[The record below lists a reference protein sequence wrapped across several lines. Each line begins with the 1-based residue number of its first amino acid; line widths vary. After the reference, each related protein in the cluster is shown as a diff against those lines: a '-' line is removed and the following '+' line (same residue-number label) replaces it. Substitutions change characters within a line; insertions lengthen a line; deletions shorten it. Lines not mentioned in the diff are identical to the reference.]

1 VLDAESIGEYY
12 EKILL
17 KSAFTGKPGRRAW
30 TEDENLVL
38 VSIVTYLC
46 KAEERDF
53 STVTDANWDYIA
65 TFIPGRKADHLK
77 LQWLSFLKTKLT
89 QAPWT
94 PYEDELLKQIMKEKG
109 RGNHW
114 KEIAVELNARCNSQV
129 YRHGKQCRERWINH
143 LDPAISRGPWT
154 DEEDLRML
162 RSFQSVGGKKWADIS
177 KMMKDR
183 TENSV
188 KNRWNSLY
196 KKFIHELGY
205 ESQSLN
211 SLDSESDNQNERDRR
226 VTQRIIDVITKNMG
240 SNGGNTPSMLDK
252 KQEIPDI
259 SMSIE
264 RRFQELNV
272 FPEPTFEKRRRA
284 YSSELPNTE
293 NRILN
298 KMSLLKELISEDTT
312 AASQYRSMAANMM
325 DDYSGLRQN
334 LGGMSG
340 NTNTKLNL
348 REIPPYSMQQKN
360 SAGNTPSNQ
369 HQQNSPLF
377 SQNFPSFS
385 FENMGLSKMEDN
397 KAFSNIA
404 NKSGVSHKTGD
415 DFMRPAPL
423 YSKNNGHAARQL
435 GYSLGIIKENSL
447 EDPHESM
454 LMNIQDSVDLSLRE
468 KSFKEF
474 HDNANRVVGNNNLQ
488 FAVVDLTKGELYF
501 VNSLNHR
508 NLQKSLSAMQTSESD
523 AHLYPTSPLFNFSGP
538 QAPSSVLNTGNDGKL
553 HQHFANMKI
562 SSGKKRFDQPRNAKD
577 PMADLQKEAA
587 KSYLDRLTVGNTE
600 HMDNLLSGHGNPY
613 AGSHLFPNF

>member
-1 VLDAESIGEYY
+1 MA
-12 EKILL
+12 
-17 KSAFTGKPGRRAW
+17 
-30 TEDENLVL
+30 
-38 VSIVTYLC
+38 VTLPPC
-46 KAEERDF
+46 
-53 STVTDANWDYIA
+53 ST
-65 TFIPGRKADHLK
+65 
-77 LQWLSFLKTKLT
+77 
-89 QAPWT
+89 
-94 PYEDELLKQIMKEKG
+94 
-109 RGNHW
+109 
-114 KEIAVELNARCNSQV
+114 
-129 YRHGKQCRERWINH
+129 
-143 LDPAISRGPWT
+143 
-154 DEEDLRML
+154 
-162 RSFQSVGGKKWADIS
+162 
-177 KMMKDR
+177 
-183 TENSV
+183 
-188 KNRWNSLY
+188 
-196 KKFIHELGY
+196 
-205 ESQSLN
+205 
-211 SLDSESDNQNERDRR
+211 
-226 VTQRIIDVITKNMG
+226 
-240 SNGGNTPSMLDK
+240 K

-298 KMSLLKELISEDTT
+298 KMNLLKELISEDTS

-325 DDYSGLRQN
+325 DDYAGLRQN

-340 NTNTKLNL
+340 NANPKLNL

-360 SAGNTPSNQ
+360 STGNTPSNSN
-369 HQQNSPLF
+369 QQNSPLF

-397 KAFSNIA
+397 KAHIA
-404 NKSGVSHKTGD
+404 NKSGVSHKTTD

-454 LMNIQDSVDLSLRE
+454 LMNIQDTTDLSLRE

-508 NLQKSLSAMQTSESD
+508 NLQKSLSAMQTNESEG
-523 AHLYPTSPLFNFSGP
+523 HLYPTSPLFNFTSP
-538 QAPSSVLNTGNDGKL
+538 QAPSSVLNTGNVGKL
-553 HQHFANMKI
+553 HQDFANMKI
-562 SSGKKRFDQPRNAKD
+562 SSGKKRFDQSRNAKD
-577 PMADLQKEAA
+577 PMADLQKESA
-587 KSYLDRLTVGNTE
+587 KSYLDRLNVGNND